1 MSLHFEHLMQMGG
14 VGEKNYQAVTE
25 LARLSTD
32 SEALPFVAARFAD
45 RAVPGRQGWGSG
57 VEGGRVVAQVGFDE
71 AGDEVVAVVVARLQ
85 AQRQRM
91 PRCGAGR
98 LQALRLE
105 LGG

>member
-1 MSLHFEHLMQMGG
+1 MQMGG

-71 AGDEVVAVVVARLQ
+71 AGDEVVAVVVAGV
-85 AQRQRM
+85 AV
-91 PRCGAGR
+91 
-98 LQALRLE
+98 
-105 LGG
+105 

>member
-45 RAVPGRQGWGSG
+45 RAVEEG
-57 VEGGRVVAQVGFDE
+57 VA
-71 AGDEVVAVVVARLQ
+71 
-85 AQRQRM
+85 
-91 PRCGAGR
+91 
-98 LQALRLE
+98 
-105 LGG
+105 